1 MFLAFQLSDIVTVP
15 FGWLMAALYHFT
27 DNYGVAM
34 ILFGI
39 LVQLILM
46 PINAKSKKSMM
57 KMSRLTPRI
66 QDIQNRYA
74 GDPQK
79 QNELMQKLYQE
90 EGVSMG
96 GGCLWSF
103 IPMLILF
110 PLFAVIRQPIT
121 YILMESEEVA
131 MQIVREEG
139 VSMGGGCLWSFI
151 PMLILFPLFAV
162 IRQPITYILMESE
175 EVAMQIVSVIRNAA
189 PELFSGNNYYDQV
202 IAAQAIPQFAEELK
216 AAIPGIS
223 ELALAGIN
231 FNFLG
236 VNLGTIPQFNIF
248 SPSWVWDWAHI
259 GAFLIPVVSAGSQ
272 VLQMWISQK
281 TNDNLG
287 TIPQF
292 NIFSP
297 SWVWDW
303 AHIGAFL
310 IPVVSAGSQVLQ
322 MWISQKTNDSVITDE
337 NGVQDKETAKKS
349 QQNQSMQIM
358 MWMMPLMSLWIG
370 FTVSA
375 GLSLYWF
382 IGGVTRMISDPIM
395 TKHYRNMQIM
405 MWMMPLMSLWIGFT
419 VSAGLSLYWFIGG
432 VTRMISDPIMTKHYR
447 KIYDAEDA
455 IRLQKAMEQ
464 ERLEA
469 EKERIRAERR
479 AANPDGITTNT
490 SKKKLQKQ
498 QRDQEQ
504 AAKAAAAKELEAE
517 KERIRAERRAA
528 NPDGITTNTSKKK
541 LQKQQ
546 RDQEQAAKAAAAK
559 EYASKKGIVLEEE
572 AEEQCMSGIP
582 SRPYCKGRNYSPN
595 RYGAHATEE

>member
-1 MFLAFQLSDIVTVP
+1 MFLAFHLSDIVTVP
-15 FGWLMAALYHFT
+15 FGWLLAILYHAT
-27 DNYGVAM
+27 NNYGVAM

-46 PINAKSKKSMM
+46 PINAKSKQSMM
-57 KMSRLTPRI
+57 KMSRLTPRM
-66 QDIQNRYA
+66 QDIQTRYA

-79 QNELMQKLYQE
+79 QNEMLQKMYQE

-121 YILMESEEVA
+121 YILMESED
-131 MQIVREEG
+131 
-139 VSMGGGCLWSFI
+139 
-151 PMLILFPLFAV
+151 
-162 IRQPITYILMESE
+162 
-175 EVAMQIVSVIRNAA
+175 VAMQIVSVIRNAA
-189 PELFSGNNYYDQV
+189 PEMFSANNFYDQV

-223 ELALAGIN
+223 DLALAGIN

-236 VNLGTIPQFNIF
+236 INLGAIPQFNIF
-248 SPSWVWDWAHI
+248 SPTWVWNWAHI

-281 TNDNLG
+281 TNN
-287 TIPQF
+287 
-292 NIFSP
+292 
-297 SWVWDW
+297 
-303 AHIGAFL
+303 
-310 IPVVSAGSQVLQ
+310 
-322 MWISQKTNDSVITDE
+322 SVITNE
-337 NGVQDKETAKKS
+337 KGLQDKETAKNS
-349 QQNQSMQIM
+349 QQNQSMQVM

-382 IGGVTRMISDPIM
+382 IGGVVRMISDPLM
-395 TKHYRNMQIM
+395 TN
-405 MWMMPLMSLWIGFT
+405 
-419 VSAGLSLYWFIGG
+419 
-432 VTRMISDPIMTKHYR
+432 HYR

-455 IRLQKAMEQ
+455 VRLQKALEE

-504 AAKAAAAKELEAE
+504 AAKAAAAKE
-517 KERIRAERRAA
+517 
-528 NPDGITTNTSKKK
+528 
-541 LQKQQ
+541 
-546 RDQEQAAKAAAAK
+546 
-559 EYASKKGIVLEEE
+559 YATKKGIVLEET
-572 AEEQCMSGIP
+572 EEDSVLSGIP
-582 SRPYCKGRNYSPN
+582 SRPYCKGRSYDPD
-595 RYGAHATEE
+595 RYASQATEE